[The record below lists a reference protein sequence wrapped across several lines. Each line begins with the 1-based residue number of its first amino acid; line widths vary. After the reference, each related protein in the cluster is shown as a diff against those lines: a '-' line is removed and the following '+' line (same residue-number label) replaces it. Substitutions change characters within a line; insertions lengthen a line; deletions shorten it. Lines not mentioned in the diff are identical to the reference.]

1 MSDRPARR
9 AAADAYDAMIAADHP
24 LCRGATDAELADPI
38 GTIDPARWMGPIAGR
53 RVLCLAAGGGRH
65 SVLYAAAGA
74 DVTVVDISP
83 GMLDGDRRELS
94 RRGLTGV
101 RLIRGD
107 MTDLST
113 LADASFDLVVQP
125 VSTCYVPDVRP
136 VYREVA
142 RVLRGDGIYVSQ
154 HKTPTNLQTSLRCN
168 RRNRYEIEHPYREGI
183 RIETADRGPA
193 ASRLQKLD
201 RARFPQTR
209 GGRSRTGRLASA
221 GIGRDRVSA
230 SLGSPARR
238 SVPKWFCHHRC
249 DGARTPRP
257 RCGGG
262 NVRAPGRF
270 DRPVRP
276 HPRRSQRGWFD
287 PDVALNLARPKIRR
301 WRVNHFRGQR
311 PIDRRS
317 GRPRFARPIVR
328 RLRCDRLFH

>member
-193 ASRLQKLD
+193 ASRLRESGAIEFLHRWDHLLGGLCQSGFVITD
-201 RARFPQTR
+201 VTEPEHHVPDAAAGTFEHRA
-209 GGRSRTGRLASA
+209 
-221 GIGRDRVSA
+221 
-230 SLGSPARR
+230 GSIAPYVRIRAVRN
-238 SVPKWFCHHRC
+238 
-249 DGARTPRP
+249 
-257 RCGGG
+257 GGG
-262 NVRAPGRF
+262 SILMSP
-270 DRPVRP
+270 
-276 HPRRSQRGWFD
+276 
-287 PDVALNLARPKIRR
+287 
-301 WRVNHFRGQR
+301 
-311 PIDRRS
+311 
-317 GRPRFARPIVR
+317 
-328 RLRCDRLFH
+328 